1 MSNNSRNQL
10 VVPEAEQAM
19 DRMKLEVANEF
30 GVNLGADA
38 TARQNGSVGGEMTKR
53 MIALAQQQLSGTVST
68 PVQSQSPDHNI
79 DHQYH

>member
-19 DRMKLEVANEF
+19 DRMKLEIANEF

-53 MIALAQQQLSGTVST
+53 MIALAQQQLSGTVPT
-68 PVQSQSPDHNI
+68 PAQSQSPDHNI